1 MVRQRRKSRLL
12 VIIQN
17 SLLEQFAA
25 DVSDRTADELVGVN
39 RNTAILYFH
48 KIEKSSPSI
57 HFVRQRRRFRA
68 ACQEP
73 MTIRL
78 SSPFN
83 PNASGHVPRKS
94 ASS

>member
-1 MVRQRRKSRLL
+1 MVRQIRKSRLL

-48 KIEKSSPSI
+48 KMREIIAQHSLCAPKTTFSGRMSGTDDNQAI
-57 HFVRQRRRFRA
+57 K
-68 ACQEP
+68 
-73 MTIRL
+73 
-78 SSPFN
+78 PF
-83 PNASGHVPRKS
+83 
-94 ASS
+94 